1 MKPLRQLLLR
11 DMALLMGLGMLAAG
25 LGGSWLWFQSL
36 THQAERESLAG
47 LRGVSQDL
55 EQAFQLVEAT
65 GQILAEDW
73 RSGQLDLK
81 HPEQAEAHAV
91 TVVNHLPLASS
102 VFIYLPAKGGLL
114 ITVHDLLRGVQ
125 GRTYNSYLVE
135 AAGDGIPKGH
145 LLRFNGIPSTPHE
158 EWISLGLSPSQRPWY
173 QFALRQK
180 APGWVDPYHFIAAE
194 TLGGLT
200 YVVPL
205 RGSGGQIEGV
215 LGVDLLLEDLVDR
228 TWALQPTPGSLV
240 TLTDEH
246 GKALLVP
253 RHRDFSTLRARRESF
268 LRPVGKDFLPMV
280 EALLLTGKEDEPLRI
295 SAANQKWLGV
305 RKDMSGPQSVHWTL
319 SLCIPMDELLAPAR
333 RSTLASM
340 ALLLALLLF
349 HAWRL
354 YAISQRFARPLADL
368 ARAADGLRKGEVP
381 AIPATDVVEIR
392 ALAEALHRAGES
404 LHEKSHLQQQLQHSQ
419 RLETLGT
426 LSGGIAHDVNNQLGA
441 VLGQLELAEEG
452 LPADHPSRN
461 RLTRAKDA
469 VQRCAKTTRALLTF
483 SHQNQPELRPLDL
496 NTLVRDTAS
505 LLDRVLGGLVM
516 VELYL
521 QPSVPPVL
529 GEPVQ
534 LEQVLMNLAINARD
548 AMPEGGRLTLHTSVA
563 PNGWIRLEVSDTGRG
578 IPQELLPHIF
588 EPFFTTKAVGKGTGL
603 GLAMVFGIVRSHK
616 GRITV
621 ASEVGKGTTF
631 TVDLPSADLAAAEP
645 SGAHSAIHASEGSLA
660 GLRILVVDDEIDLR
674 ETLADALTV
683 ARAQVATA
691 ADGEEAWSLFSQTPF
706 DMVLSDQRMPRL
718 TGIEFYRRVRA
729 KNAHM
734 PFILSSGQDLESFRE
749 ETEGDLH
756 FRLLP
761 KPFSV
766 ARLLELAE
774 ELRPRKGSS

>member
-1 MKPLRQLLLR
+1 VKPLRQLLLR
-11 DMALLMGLGMLAAG
+11 DLALLMGLGMLAAG

-55 EQAFQLVEAT
+55 EQAFHLVEAT

-73 RSGQLDLK
+73 RSGQMDLK
-81 HPEQAEAHAV
+81 HPEQAEAHAI

-102 VFIYLPAKGGLL
+102 VFIYLPSKGGLL
-114 ITVHDLLRGVQ
+114 ITVHDLLRGVD
-125 GRTYNSYLVE
+125 GRTYNSYQVE
-135 AAGDGIPKGH
+135 AAGDGAPKGH
-145 LLRFNGIPSTPHE
+145 LLRFNGIASAPHE
-158 EWISLGLSPSQRPWY
+158 EWISLGLTPSTRPWY
-173 QFALRQK
+173 QFALQHK
-180 APGWVDPYHFIAAE
+180 TAGWVDPYPFIASE
-194 TLGGLT
+194 TIGGLT
-200 YVVPL
+200 YAVPL
-205 RGSGGQIEGV
+205 KGPNGAIEGV

-240 TLTDEH
+240 TLTDDQ
-246 GKALLVP
+246 GRALLVP
-253 RHRDFSTLRARRESF
+253 RHRDFITLRARRESF

-280 EALLLTGKEDEPLRI
+280 EALLRAGKEDEPLRI
-295 SAANQKWLGV
+295 DAAGQKWLGV
-305 RKDMSGPQSVHWTL
+305 RKDMRGPRNVHWTL

-340 ALLLALLLF
+340 TLLFVLLIF

-381 AIPATDVVEIR
+381 GIPSTDVVEIQ
-392 ALAEALHRAGES
+392 ALGEALHRAGEA

-452 LPADHPSRN
+452 LPPDHPSRS
-461 RLTRAKDA
+461 RLLRAKDA

-516 VELYL
+516 VELQL

-548 AMPEGGRLTLHTSVA
+548 AMPEGGTLTLRTSVVH
-563 PNGWIRLEVSDTGRG
+563 NGWIRLEVSDTGKG
-578 IPQELLPHIF
+578 IPQDLIPHIF

-621 ASEVGKGTTF
+621 MSEPGKGTTF
-631 TVDLPSADLAAAEP
+631 TVDMPSADLAAAEP
-645 SGAHSAIHASEGSLA
+645 SGAHSAIHVGEGSLA
-660 GLRILVVDDEIDLR
+660 GLRILVIDDEIDLR

-691 ADGEEAWSLFSQTPF
+691 ADGDEAWALFSQTTF

-718 TGIEFYRRVRA
+718 TGIELYRRIRVQ
-729 KNAHM
+729 NARL
-734 PFILSSGQDLESFRE
+734 PFILSSGQDLDGFRA
-749 ETEGDLH
+749 ETEGDPH

-766 ARLLELAE
+766 ARLLELAD
-774 ELRPRKGSS
+774 ELHPKRNAT